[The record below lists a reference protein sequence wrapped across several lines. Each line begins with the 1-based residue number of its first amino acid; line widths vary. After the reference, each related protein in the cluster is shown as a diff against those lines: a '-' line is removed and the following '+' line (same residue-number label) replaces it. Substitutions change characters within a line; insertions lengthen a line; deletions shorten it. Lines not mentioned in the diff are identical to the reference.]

1 MTVRTGVVYLLKDK
15 FQFFSATDGKIFEF
29 RFVPEIIRDLDVINV
44 EMLENFIKVFVTN
57 SRIVPSNLVFIL
69 AENAY
74 FSKDFVPSTPPK
86 NVVPQRTVT
95 RELLQNEAEEFVEHV
110 PFDKVVSKMIPI
122 KDGFK
127 VCATNKDFYEAIAIA
142 FEHLG
147 FTVESVLPG
156 VVLGNGLSLRPVLD
170 GVMANVILQKVNTVK
185 QYNLLNQ
192 QVFQPQAK
200 QESEE
205 VDEVELERLQS
216 KKPNKKRLFGLV
228 GVFTSLLIVLGFVYL
243 QSQTPPTPP
252 KQPANAST
260 ENPTPQVAA
269 PVVLATIAPTVDTT
283 VNSSGSGN
291 LSTQNLTVQIVDAS
305 TSSSSAQELL
315 GRLDI
320 YKFKSV
326 SLQTSTDVG
335 SATTLVSFSPETSQE
350 VRDVVL
356 GEVKKLGN
364 DVNVQEKQIGAFD
377 ISIVLG
383 Q

>member
-1 MTVRTGVVYLLKDK
+1 MTVRTGVVYLQKDK
-15 FQFFSATDGKIFEF
+15 FQFFSGTDGRIFEF
-29 RFVPEIIRDLDVINV
+29 RFVPEIVRDLDIINS
-44 EMLENFIKVFVTN
+44 EMLENLIKVFVTN
-57 SRIVPSNLVFIL
+57 SRITPSNLVFVL
-69 AENAY
+69 SENAY
-74 FSKDFVPSTPPK
+74 FSKDFVPPAPQKTA
-86 NVVPQRTVT
+86 NEQRTVT
-95 RELLQNEAEEFVEHV
+95 RELLQKQAEEFVEHV
-110 PFDKVVSKMIPI
+110 PFDNVVSKMIAL

-127 VCATNKDFYEAIAIA
+127 VCATNKDFYESIAIA

-170 GVMANVILQKVNTVK
+170 AAMAGVILQKINTAK

-192 QVFQPQAK
+192 QVFQPQTR
-200 QESEE
+200 QETEE
-205 VDEVELERLQS
+205 VDEVELERLQN

-228 GVFTSLLIVLGFVYL
+228 GVFSSLLIVLVFVYL

-260 ENPTPQVAA
+260 ENPAPQVAA
-269 PVVLATIAPTVDTT
+269 PVVLATVAPTIDTT
-283 VNSSGSGN
+283 VQSSTGN
-291 LSTQNLTVQIVDAS
+291 LSTQNLSVQIVDAS
-305 TSSSSAQELL
+305 SSSSAAQTLQ
-315 GRLDI
+315 GRLDT

-326 SLQTSTDVG
+326 SLQTSTEVG
-335 SATTLVSFSPETSQE
+335 SATTLVSFSPDTSQE
-350 VRDVVL
+350 VRNVIL

-364 DVNVQEKQIGAFD
+364 DVNVQEKQIGTYD